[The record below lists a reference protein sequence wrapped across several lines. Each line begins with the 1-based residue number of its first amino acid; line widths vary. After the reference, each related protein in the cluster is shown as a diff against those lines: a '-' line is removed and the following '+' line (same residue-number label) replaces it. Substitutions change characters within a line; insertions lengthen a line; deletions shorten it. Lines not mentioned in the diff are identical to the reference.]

1 MGSVMFIVQLYI
13 SEMSVNDICQDVG
26 IGLAVFPLFLD
37 LVPYLVL
44 KVTRHD
50 RQRTSN

>member
-26 IGLAVFPLFLD
+26 IGLAVFPRFSI
-37 LVPYLVL
+37 LVPYLVQ

-50 RQRTSN
+50 LLRTDN